1 MNKRWMIFGGPRDVL
16 EMMNARK
23 KTLEKDQVKFMDEMK
38 VAQDE
43 FKQTIDNLERTI
55 QNFHQHSKLDNHA
68 DIALDVKSINEQI
81 IRYQDD
87 ARKFV
92 MQETLFDIMDTTDY
106 SKLNQMS
113 RDFQPY
119 SNLWLTANKWFTD
132 QVGWLNG
139 EWETVDAVS
148 AEKFVEESVKTL
160 Q

>member
-1 MNKRWMIFGGPRDVL
+1 
-16 EMMNARK
+16 
-23 KTLEKDQVKFMDEMK
+23 
-38 VAQDE
+38 
-43 FKQTIDNLERTI
+43 
-55 QNFHQHSKLDNHA
+55 
-68 DIALDVKSINEQI
+68 
-81 IRYQDD
+81 
-87 ARKFV
+87 
-92 MQETLFDIMDTTDY
+92 MDTTDY